1 MTTKS
6 HQHKTMY
13 FGQREALRIVYHSKG
28 FTLVEALVALV
39 ILSATFTAT
48 WGWFNTAV
56 RNTTSIERAVRLPTL
71 FDEFIEHLRLVNLKS
86 TRSGTVEIDDYTLV
100 WQANENR
107 VSTQEYYR
115 RQPQWIVTLF
125 DINVEVKQGQQLV
138 TQFTMQQLAQWRDPN
153 YVENPFGAF

>member
-1 MTTKS
+1 
-6 HQHKTMY
+6 MY
-13 FGQREALRIVYHSKG
+13 FGQREALQIGYHSQG
-28 FTLVEALVALV
+28 LTLVEALVALV

-71 FDEFIEHLRLVNLKS
+71 FDEFVEHLRLVNLKS

-125 DINVEVKQGQQLV
+125 DINVEVKQGQQFV
-138 TQFTMQQLAQWRDPN
+138 TQFTTQQLAQWRDPN